1 MTLLDAH
8 TLEKWDKY
16 SWNEMTMV
24 KMMIT
29 MKMMKMV
36 MSSWPKLGDYRV
48 PADQRRRR
56 LLTSGAAAHGHC
68 LQLCRTLYK

>member
-1 MTLLDAH
+1 MGT
-8 TLEKWDKY
+8 
-16 SWNEMTMV
+16 V
-24 KMMIT
+24 KMMI
-29 MKMMKMV
+29 MIKMMWMM

-68 LQLCRTLYK
+68 LQLCRLPNLVQVM